1 MGSPVAL
8 IALIVHCP
16 FGGIGFFLANP
27 FPLLWVSEVV
37 LAGSGLELSLSS
49 SMGLGGRHQRL
60 HGSYNLA
67 SHYAVYE
74 NV

>member
-49 SMGLGGRHQRL
+49 SVGLGVGVGAYMDHTIWQVITHSL
-60 HGSYNLA
+60 
-67 SHYAVYE
+67 
-74 NV
+74 

>member
-49 SMGLGGRHQRL
+49 SVGLGGRRRRL

-67 SHYAVYE
+67 SHYA
-74 NV
+74 